1 MIRRVLVLA
10 GHAGYGAHGLR
21 KNAVEALVETG
32 AQPAEIM
39 AITGH
44 RTRANKNGSLARAW
58 TDGSKAAAQRYDLTD
73 R

>member
-21 KNAVEALVETG
+21 KNAVEALVE
-32 AQPAEIM
+32 AQLKSWRSPAI
-39 AITGH
+39 A
-44 RTRANKNGSLARAW
+44 RAPTKSGSLARAW
-58 TDGSKAAAQRYDLTD
+58 TDGSKAAAQRYNLTG